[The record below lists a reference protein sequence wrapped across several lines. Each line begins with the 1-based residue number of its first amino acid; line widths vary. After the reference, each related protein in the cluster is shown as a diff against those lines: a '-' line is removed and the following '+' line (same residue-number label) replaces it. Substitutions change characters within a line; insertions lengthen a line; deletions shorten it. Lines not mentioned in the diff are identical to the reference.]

1 MTVLERK
8 KRFIQSVMTDTDEV
22 FNELER
28 TYKRISKREPCMYT
42 PEEVNVRIDKF
53 EKEIES
59 GDYKGIAHET
69 VMAEYG
75 L

>member
-8 KRFIQSVMTDTDEV
+8 RRFFQSVMTDTDEV

-28 TYKRISKREPCMYT
+28 TYNRISKREPCMYT
-42 PEEVNVRIDKF
+42 MEEVNARIDKF

-59 GDYKGIAHET
+59 EDYKGISHET